1 MEMRG
6 SKIAIR
12 NRETIGMYLA
22 NGKEK
27 IRKVCGGGSDQRG
40 EYHSGHPPPFCR
52 GLSLQPNFQ
61 KGGVDR
67 TSTLEEGC
75 WERGSDFFQWG
86 GCNFHIKNKLK
97 SEIFNDKKSL

>member
-61 KGGVDR
+61 KEGLDR
-67 TSTLEEGC
+67 TSTF
-75 WERGSDFFQWG
+75 RGGLLGKRWVAGGGGG
-86 GCNFHIKNKLK
+86 GCNFHIKIN
-97 SEIFNDKKSL
+97 

>member
-12 NRETIGMYLA
+12 NRETIGRCLV

-27 IRKVCGGGSDQRG
+27 IRKVCGGCCDQRG
-40 EYHSGHPPPFCR
+40 GYHSGHPPPFCR

-61 KGGVDR
+61 KGGLDR
-67 TSTLEEGC
+67 TSTF
-75 WERGSDFFQWG
+75 RGGLQFS
-86 GCNFHIKNKLK
+86 HKNKLK
-97 SEIFNDKKSL
+97 SETFNDKKSL